1 MGICANNCLKTNT
14 YVFFVHTTSSLWK
27 GIGDCQGRGRY
38 TQNSCFARKFP
49 YYVHHVHKEIVMKAT
64 RALKPLPRVRTPKT
78 TAARKAKPA
87 AAAGKPS
94 GTVQPLRS
102 AAKIKLGL
110 VSVDVERV
118 SVASA
123 RTEMPGLIRAS
134 AETGRAFLIHN
145 AKNASA
151 AGALLINPA
160 VLEQRLQAA
169 ATPRTLG
176 QLIDTLPFK
185 RRGSRRVVV
194 NRPDDF
200 APARRLPGQPRA
212 IPQR

>member
-1 MGICANNCLKTNT
+1 MKQTKT
-14 YVFFVHTTSSLWK
+14 L
-27 GIGDCQGRGRY
+27 
-38 TQNSCFARKFP
+38 TQVARERSGK
-49 YYVHHVHKEIVMKAT
+49 V
-64 RALKPLPRVRTPKT
+64 
-78 TAARKAKPA
+78 AARKSKAAVRVAK
-87 AAAGKPS
+87 
-94 GTVQPLRS
+94 QS
-102 AAKIKLGL
+102 AAVANRSQSLAKTQIMLGL

-134 AETGRAFLIHN
+134 AESGRAFLIHN

-176 QLIDTLPFK
+176 ELIDTLPFK
-185 RRGSRRVVV
+185 RRGSGRVVV
-194 NRPDDF
+194 SRPDDF
-200 APARRLPGQPRA
+200 APARRLPGQARA
-212 IPQR
+212 VRQG

>member
-1 MGICANNCLKTNT
+1 
-14 YVFFVHTTSSLWK
+14 
-27 GIGDCQGRGRY
+27 
-38 TQNSCFARKFP
+38 
-49 YYVHHVHKEIVMKAT
+49 MKAS
-64 RALKPLPRVRTPKT
+64 RALKQLPRARAPKA
-78 TAARKAKPA
+78 AARKVKPA
-87 AAAGKPS
+87 AGAGKLS
-94 GTVQPLRS
+94 GAAAQPLRAVS
-102 AAKIKLGL
+102 KTQITLGL

-134 AETGRAFLIHN
+134 AETGRAFLIYN

-169 ATPRTLG
+169 AAPRTLG

-212 IPQR
+212 IPQG